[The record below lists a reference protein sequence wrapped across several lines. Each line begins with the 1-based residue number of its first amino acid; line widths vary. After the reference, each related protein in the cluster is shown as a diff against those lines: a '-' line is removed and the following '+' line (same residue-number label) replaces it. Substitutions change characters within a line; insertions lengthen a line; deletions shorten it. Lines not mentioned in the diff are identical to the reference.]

1 MPSRRGWNRERPI
14 PEHPYRGSAIVYGAM
29 AMLLVVA
36 AAVTG
41 GGLLRAVVAAA
52 GFFVVA
58 TSWNWWR
65 FARRRRAQE
74 ARESDT
80 GVAHSDGNGD
90 RKGTS

>member
-1 MPSRRGWNRERPI
+1 MPPRRGGNRERPI

-65 FARRRRAQE
+65 FARRMRARE
-74 ARESDT
+74 ARERET
-80 GVAHSDGNGD
+80 GVARGDGNGD